1 MKAIRLGLLLALAA
15 AAGCGPSTAR
25 VSGRVL
31 FKGEPLPGGMVSF
44 RPEDRRVATVSVRLD
59 EQGRYEAD
67 LPVGMVRVCVTNLD
81 LKPHEP
87 PPAGTSLIPEAVPA
101 EVREKLQAARP
112 AGAKPGH
119 NAARP
124 PGRYVEIPPRYYNAD
139 TSALD
144 FRVEKSGQEHDIPLA
159 P

>member
-1 MKAIRLGLLLALAA
+1 MAK
-15 AAGCGPSTAR
+15 

-59 EQGRYEAD
+59 EQGRYEAV
-67 LPVGMVRVCVTNLD
+67 LPIGPVKVCVTNLD
-81 LKPHEP
+81 LKPPEP
-87 PPAGTSLIPEAVPA
+87 RPAGSSLMPDAVPA
-101 EVREKLQAARP
+101 DVREKLRAAPP

-119 NAARP
+119 SASRP

-139 TSALD
+139 TAALD
-144 FRVEKSGQEHDIPLA
+144 FRVEKSGQEHDIPLT